1 MKNIAD
7 NLAGLRHQVATLA
20 TDYQRDPDT
29 INILAVSKRQPVAAI
44 RAMRDAG
51 QVDFGENY
59 LQEALDKIATLGNE
73 GLSWHF
79 IGPLQSNK
87 TRTVAEHFD
96 WVHTLERA
104 KTARR
109 LNDQRPADRPPL
121 NVCIQ
126 VNISDESS
134 KSGISLAE
142 LPELAAAV
150 AELPRLRLRGLMAL
164 PAPADDLAAQRRLFA
179 ALRSALEDLRRQ
191 GMELDTL
198 SMGTSGDLEAAVAE
212 GATIVRI
219 GTALF
224 GPRPS

>member
-7 NLAGLRHQVATLA
+7 NLAALRQQMATLA
-20 TDYQRDPDT
+20 AAYQRDPET
-29 INILAVSKRQPVAAI
+29 INLLAVSKRQPVEAI

-59 LQEALDKIATLGNE
+59 LQEALDKIATLG
-73 GLSWHF
+73 GDDLCWHF

-109 LNDQRPADRPPL
+109 LNDQRPAARPPL

-126 VNISDESS
+126 VNISDEPS
-134 KSGISLAE
+134 KSGISLAV

-164 PAPADDLAAQRRLFA
+164 PAPAADLASQRRPFA
-179 ALRSALEDLRRQ
+179 ELRSALEDLRIQ
-191 GMELDTL
+191 GLELDTL
-198 SMGTSGDLEAAVAE
+198 SMGTSHDLEAAIAE

-224 GPRPS
+224 GPRPG